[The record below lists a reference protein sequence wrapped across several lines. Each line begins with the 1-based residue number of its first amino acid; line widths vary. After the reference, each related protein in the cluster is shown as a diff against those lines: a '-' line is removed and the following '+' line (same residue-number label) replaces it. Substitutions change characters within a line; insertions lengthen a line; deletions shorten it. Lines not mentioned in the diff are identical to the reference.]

1 MGYKMTE
8 EQFATEAEAI
18 EDQNNARAFRSL
30 VAEKYP
36 RGHFKI
42 NVIDQKTGE
51 TKQVFVSKVE
61 TYYG

>member
-18 EDQNNARAFRSL
+18 ADQNKARAFRSP
-30 VAEKYP
+30 VAEKYA

-42 NVIDQKTGE
+42 NAIDQKTGE